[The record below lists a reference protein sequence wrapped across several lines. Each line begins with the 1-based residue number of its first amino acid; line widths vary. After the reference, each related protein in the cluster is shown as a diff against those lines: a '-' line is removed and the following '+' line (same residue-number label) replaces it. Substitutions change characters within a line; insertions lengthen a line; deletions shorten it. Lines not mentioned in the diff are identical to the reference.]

1 MALAI
6 SLVDITGMADDA
18 PVVAAPVVASIMFE
32 AAGNAVPLD
41 DVFDITVLLGVVV
54 GDIVIGDIV
63 ENIE

>member
-6 SLVDITGMADDA
+6 SLVNIVGIPDDA
-18 PVVAAPVVASIMFE
+18 PVVDAPVVASIFFA

-41 DVFDITVLLGVVV
+41 DVFDIVILLGGIV

-63 ENIE
+63 DVD